1 MLEEIKEAILLQG
14 SGEECPWTLQSQT
27 EMMFSQVYIKL
38 FLQPA
43 IIDTTFKS
51 CQKSKEKKQEI
62 F

>member
-38 FLQPA
+38 
-43 IIDTTFKS
+43 IIN
-51 CQKSKEKKQEI
+51 
-62 F
+62 